1 MLDRIWDLLGKF
13 MAKRPIFIPEYSEN
27 AFVNRDNI
35 DFHYYSGFAVV
46 QKQKSIAS
54 LHEAIHEKY
63 GFEKI
68 LEVSSKSQDQLG
80 VDLSAFNLMIFDKK
94 SNKKFSVE
102 CAFQSSKVFEQG
114 GPFIDLLNRTSR
126 EAKKDQRLKESGN
139 LLKFVFYHR
148 EWDLLPRTAF
158 YDWLYINAL
167 NANPQY
173 HEELSQYEAFTD
185 IEFNPEKSINCQ
197 ANSIAMF
204 LSIKKKGLLD
214 QIKNQDSFLRLHQ
227 MYESNKKYPTI
238 DDKSQ
243 IGMSF

>member
-1 MLDRIWDLLGKF
+1 
-13 MAKRPIFIPEYSEN
+13 MATRPVFIPIFESESLIKK
-27 AFVNRDNI
+27 DNI
-35 DFHYYSGFAVV
+35 EFQYYSGFSVG
-46 QKQKSIAS
+46 QKQKSIVS

-63 GFEKI
+63 GFKNI

-80 VDLSAFNLMIFDKK
+80 IDLSAFNLMIFDKK

-114 GPFIDLLNRTSR
+114 GPFIDLLDRTSR
-126 EAKKDQRLKESGN
+126 EAKKDQRLKESGE
-139 LLKFVFYHR
+139 LLKFIFYDR

-173 HEELSQYEAFTD
+173 HEELSQYQAFTD

-204 LSIKKKGLLD
+204 LSLKQKGLLD
-214 QIKNQDSFLRLHQ
+214 QVKNQKTFLDLHKIYQ
-227 MYESNKKYPTI
+227 SQKKYPII

-243 IGMSF
+243 IGMRF

>member
-80 VDLSAFNLMIFDKK
+80 IDLSAFNLMMVDKK

-139 LLKFVFYHR
+139 LLKFVFYNR

-197 ANSIAMF
+197 ADMC
-204 LSIKKKGLLD
+204 
-214 QIKNQDSFLRLHQ
+214 
-227 MYESNKKYPTI
+227 
-238 DDKSQ
+238 
-243 IGMSF
+243 

>member
-1 MLDRIWDLLGKF
+1 
-13 MAKRPIFIPEYSEN
+13 MATRPIFIPEYSGN
-27 AFVNRDNI
+27 SFVKKDNI
-35 DFHYYSGFAVV
+35 DFQYYSGFAVV

-54 LHEAIHEKY
+54 LHEAIQEKY
-63 GFEKI
+63 GLKKI

-80 VDLSAFNLMIFDKK
+80 IDLSAFNLMMVDKK

-139 LLKFVFYHR
+139 LLKFVFYNR

>member
-1 MLDRIWDLLGKF
+1 
-13 MAKRPIFIPEYSEN
+13 MATRPVFIPIFESDSLIKK
-27 AFVNRDNI
+27 DNI
-35 DFHYYSGFAVV
+35 EFQYYSGFSVG

-197 ANSIAMF
+197 ACSVAMF
-204 LSIKKKGLLD
+204 VSLHKRNLLDSIKDPKTFLQLYSEYKIENTSSQNKNINLQATLL
-214 QIKNQDSFLRLHQ
+214 
-227 MYESNKKYPTI
+227 
-238 DDKSQ
+238 
-243 IGMSF
+243 

>member
-1 MLDRIWDLLGKF
+1 M
-13 MAKRPIFIPEYSEN
+13 
-27 AFVNRDNI
+27 
-35 DFHYYSGFAVV
+35 
-46 QKQKSIAS
+46 S

-63 GFEKI
+63 GFKNI

-80 VDLSAFNLMIFDKK
+80 IDLSAFNLMIFDKK

-102 CAFQSSKVFEQG
+102 CAFQSSKVFERG
-114 GPFIDLLNRTSR
+114 GPFIDLLDRTSR
-126 EAKKDQRLKESGN
+126 EAKKDQRLKESGE
-139 LLKFVFYHR
+139 LLKFIFYDR

-173 HEELSQYEAFTD
+173 HEELSQYQAFTD

-197 ANSIAMF
+197 ANSVAMF
-204 LSIKKKGLLD
+204 LSLKQKGLLD
-214 QIKNQDSFLRLHQ
+214 QVKNQKTFLDLHKIYQ
-227 MYESNKKYPTI
+227 SQKKYPII

-243 IGMSF
+243 IGMRF